1 MVGMGL
7 SGRTM
12 KRVATLFNNEE
23 YERLAKVEPER
34 VELERVAA
42 MRTNRLL
49 QMMETGSSRT
59 VVTFR
64 EFMER
69 RP

>member
-23 YERLAKVEPER
+23 YERLTKVELER
-34 VELERVAA
+34 VELERAV
-42 MRTNRLL
+42 LEQQQL
-49 QMMETGSSRT
+49 GS
-59 VVTFR
+59 
-64 EFMER
+64 
-69 RP
+69 RPS